1 MRVGFSVDLQ
11 TGGITPG
18 LDNAPQ
24 NLLLF
29 ALEDG
34 AGRSL
39 LTGSKQFYLD

>member
-1 MRVGFSVDLQ
+1 MVNK
-11 TGGITPG
+11 GGKEEESNTG